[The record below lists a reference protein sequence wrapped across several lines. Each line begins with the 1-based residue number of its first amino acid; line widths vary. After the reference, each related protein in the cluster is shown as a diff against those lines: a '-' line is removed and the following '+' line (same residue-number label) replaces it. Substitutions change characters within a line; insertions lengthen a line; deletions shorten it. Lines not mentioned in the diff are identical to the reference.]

1 MSNPLL
7 SERFFGQTNQGA
19 VGHGSPGWGSA
30 QPGQAPPPVPPGYDA
45 GERSPWQGP
54 GATRTMTYGGVTSAT
69 GALLLLVIVGGI
81 FGWTQVTETSLGIDQ
96 TGKEVF
102 STNLPAGLFFGS
114 MILGFVLA
122 IGASFKPN
130 LARFLAPAYALVQGV
145 FVGMISRMYDARFDG
160 IVVQAVLATVAVF
173 AVMLVLYGMRIL
185 RATPRF
191 TKGVIAATFGIM
203 AVYMVGFIASLFG
216 ANMRF
221 WNEPS
226 PLGIG
231 ISIVIVIVA
240 SLNLILDFDFIE
252 KGVKNGLPKQMEWFA
267 AFGLVVTLVWLYL
280 EMLRLLSLLQQR

>member
-1 MSNPLL
+1 
-7 SERFFGQTNQGA
+7 
-19 VGHGSPGWGSA
+19 
-30 QPGQAPPPVPPGYDA
+30 
-45 GERSPWQGP
+45 
-54 GATRTMTYGGVTSAT
+54 MTYGGVTSAT

-81 FGWTQVTETSLGIDQ
+81 FGWTQVTETRLGIDQ